1 MKELII
7 ENNTMKK
14 EINENEDKG
23 KEKIHDLDII
33 KEFKHA
39 IYINFVHQLNYFSP
53 FQNSQVFYF
62 FHLIAL
68 NTLFLKLFY

>member
-23 KEKIHDLDII
+23 KEKIHDLEN
-33 KEFKHA
+33 K
-39 IYINFVHQLNYFSP
+39 
-53 FQNSQVFYF
+53 
-62 FHLIAL
+62 LI
-68 NTLFLKLFY
+68 